1 MNSYKISI
9 ITICRNVAKDLE
21 RTIKSVQYQT
31 YKDYEYIIVDGNS
44 SDNTVDI
51 INPHKLAL
59 TEAGKNTIVMSIED
73 YIANE
78 IQNYI

>member
-51 INPHKLAL
+51 INQY
-59 TEAGKNTIVMSIED
+59 ESVM
-73 YIANE
+73 N
-78 IQNYI
+78 QVQKT